1 MGSLLCGQRD
11 TPGEISLKPDG
22 VILFDIDGTL
32 TRTRDGF
39 IPFNEAF
46 LRTFRFPGDIRTV
59 IPDGNT
65 DPLIVGEIF
74 ANSGRKP
81 QEVEARHQT
90 FAIQLRD
97 SYARAIREGKT
108 TVRAL
113 PGVLELVQALGNFP
127 GVYLGIVTG
136 NFEGTARVKLEA
148 AGLGGYLR
156 VGVYGGDAWN
166 RADLLRIAKRRWEEM
181 AGRPFGPQRCIVV
194 GDTPKDLEAA
204 RANRMKCVL
213 VGTGRYSGEQLRACG
228 PDACLKDFSDTDAA
242 VTTLLTLL
250 RFPAG

>member
-1 MGSLLCGQRD
+1 M
-11 TPGEISLKPDG
+11 KPNG
-22 VILFDIDGTL
+22 LILFDIDGTL
-32 TRTRDGF
+32 TRTRNGF
-39 IPFNEAF
+39 VPFNEAF

-65 DPLIVGEIF
+65 DPLIVDEIF
-74 ANSGRKP
+74 ANSGRNP
-81 QEVEARHQT
+81 EEGEARQQT
-90 FAIQLRD
+90 FPIHLRD
-97 SYARAIREGKT
+97 SYARAVRERRT

-113 PGVLELVQALGNFP
+113 PGVLELVEALGEIP
-127 GVYLGIVTG
+127 GVYLGVVTG
-136 NFEGTARVKLEA
+136 NFEGTARIKLEA
-148 AGLGGYLR
+148 AGLGSYLR
-156 VGVYGGDAWN
+156 VGVYGSDARN
-166 RADLLRIAKRRWEEM
+166 RADLLRIARRRWEET
-181 AGRPFGPQRCIVV
+181 AGIPFGPQRCVVV

-242 VTTLLTLL
+242 VRTLLTLL